1 MRYKISKN
9 ILLFICLFVCIGALF
24 GSICMFID
32 PTGKLLGMD
41 TILIYFNVLPYSNIL
56 FNNYIFLGI
65 SLLIVNGITNL
76 IASYLIV
83 KNNKTGIILGIIF
96 GFTLV
101 LWIIIQFII
110 LPKNSMSIA
119 FFIIGI
125 IQIIIGYATYVFYL
139 QNNYYV
145 DYTKYKNINKNK
157 DILVVYFS
165 RMGYTKKIA
174 YDYAN
179 EVGAFILKLNT
190 LENTSGTLGFW
201 WCGRY
206 GLLKRGMAINDINIS
221 IESYKKVVIVSPIW
235 VFNLAAPV
243 LEFINRCGSK
253 INKVEYVL
261 THFMDCKFINVA
273 DKMDNILNK
282 KRDNFTSYCIR
293 FGNVV
298 KKYEL

>member
-1 MRYKISKN
+1 MRYKVSKN
-9 ILLFICLFVCIGALF
+9 ILLFICLFIGIGALY

-41 TILIYFNVLPYSNIL
+41 TILIYFKVLPFSNIL
-56 FNNYIFLGI
+56 FNNYIFAGI

-76 IASYLIV
+76 VASYLLI
-83 KNNKTGIILGIIF
+83 KNNKTCIILGMIF

-110 LPKNSMSIA
+110 LPKNTLSIA

-125 IQIIIGYATYVFYL
+125 IQIIFGYATYVFYL

-179 EVGAFILKLNT
+179 EVGAYILELNT
-190 LENTSGTLGFW
+190 LEETSGTLGFW

-206 GLLKRGMAINDINIS
+206 GMLKRGMAIKDIDINID
-221 IESYKKVVIVSPIW
+221 EYKKVVIVSPIW
-235 VFNLAAPV
+235 VFSLAAPMV
-243 LEFINRCGSK
+243 EFINGYGSK

-261 THFMDCKFINVA
+261 THFMNCKFINVA

-282 KRDNFTSYCIR
+282 KRDKFTSYCIR
-293 FGNVV
+293 FGSIV

>member
-1 MRYKISKN
+1 MRYKVSKN
-9 ILLFICLFVCIGALF
+9 ILLFICLFVSIGALY

-41 TILIYFNVLPYSNIL
+41 NILIYFKVLPFSNIL
-56 FNNYIFLGI
+56 FNNYIFAGI
-65 SLLIVNGITNL
+65 SLLIVNGITNQV
-76 IASYLIV
+76 ASYLLI
-83 KNNKTGIILGIIF
+83 KNNKTGIILSMIF

-110 LPKNSMSIA
+110 LPKNTLSIA

-125 IQIIIGYATYVFYL
+125 IQIIFGYTTYVFYL

-145 DYTKYKNINKNK
+145 DYTKYKNININK

-179 EVGAFILKLNT
+179 EVGAYILELNT
-190 LENTSGTLGFW
+190 LEKTNGTLGFW

-206 GLLKRGMAINDINIS
+206 GMLKRGMAIKDIDINID
-221 IESYKKVVIVSPIW
+221 EYKKVVIVSPIW
-235 VFNLAAPV
+235 VFSLAAPV
-243 LEFINRCGSK
+243 LEFINRYGSK

-261 THFMDCKFINVA
+261 THFMNCKFINVCN
-273 DKMDNILNK
+273 KMDNILNK
-282 KRDNFTSYCIR
+282 KRDKFTSYCIR
-293 FGNVV
+293 FGSVV

>member
-1 MRYKISKN
+1 MRYKVSKN
-9 ILLFICLFVCIGALF
+9 ILLFICLFIGIGALY

-41 TILIYFNVLPYSNIL
+41 TILIYFKVLPFSNIL
-56 FNNYIFLGI
+56 FNNYIFAGI

-76 IASYLIV
+76 VASYLLI
-83 KNNKTGIILGIIF
+83 KNNKTGIILGMIF

-110 LPKNSMSIA
+110 LPKNTLSIA

-125 IQIIIGYATYVFYL
+125 IQIIFGYATYVFYL

-179 EVGAFILKLNT
+179 EVGAYILELNT
-190 LENTSGTLGFW
+190 LEETSGTLGFW

-206 GLLKRGMAINDINIS
+206 GMLKRGMAIKDIDINID
-221 IESYKKVVIVSPIW
+221 EYKKVVIVSPIW
-235 VFNLAAPV
+235 VFSLAAPMV
-243 LEFINRCGSK
+243 EFINGYGSK

-261 THFMDCKFINVA
+261 THFMNCKFINVA

-282 KRDNFTSYCIR
+282 KRDKFTSYCIR
-293 FGNVV
+293 FGSIV

>member
-1 MRYKISKN
+1 MRYKVSKI
-9 ILLFICLFVCIGALF
+9 ILLFICLFVSIGALY

-41 TILIYFNVLPYSNIL
+41 TILIYFKVLPFSNIL
-56 FNNYIFLGI
+56 FNNYMFAGI

-76 IASYLIV
+76 VASYLLI
-83 KNNKTGIILGIIF
+83 KNNKTGIILGMIF

-110 LPKNSMSIA
+110 LPKNTLSIA

-125 IQIIIGYATYVFYL
+125 IQIIFGYATYVFYL

-145 DYTKYKNINKNK
+145 DYTKYKNININK

-179 EVGAFILKLNT
+179 RVGAYILELNA
-190 LENTSGTLGFW
+190 LEKTSGTLGFW

-206 GLLKRGMAINDINIS
+206 GMLKRGMSIKDIDINIDEYRK
-221 IESYKKVVIVSPIW
+221 IVIVSPIW
-235 VFNLAAPV
+235 VFSLAAPV
-243 LEFINRCGSK
+243 REFINRYGSK

-261 THFMDCKFINVA
+261 THFMNCKFINVA

-282 KRDNFTSYCIR
+282 KRDKFTSYCIR
-293 FGNVV
+293 FGRVV

>member
-1 MRYKISKN
+1 MRYKVSKN
-9 ILLFICLFVCIGALF
+9 ILLFICLFIGIGALY

-41 TILIYFNVLPYSNIL
+41 TILIYFKVLPFSNIL
-56 FNNYIFLGI
+56 FNNYIFAGI

-76 IASYLIV
+76 VASYLLI
-83 KNNKTGIILGIIF
+83 KNNKTGIILGMIF

-110 LPKNSMSIA
+110 LPKNTLSIA

-125 IQIIIGYATYVFYL
+125 IQIIFGYATYVFYL

-179 EVGAFILKLNT
+179 EVGAYILELNT
-190 LENTSGTLGFW
+190 LEETSGTLGFW

-206 GLLKRGMAINDINIS
+206 GMLKRGMAIKDIDINID
-221 IESYKKVVIVSPIW
+221 EYKKVVIVSPVW
-235 VFNLAAPV
+235 VFSLAAPMV
-243 LEFINRCGSK
+243 EFINGYGSK

-261 THFMDCKFINVA
+261 THFMNCKFINVA

-282 KRDNFTSYCIR
+282 KRDKFTSYCIR
-293 FGNVV
+293 FGSIV

>member
-1 MRYKISKN
+1 MRYKVSKK
-9 ILLFICLFVCIGALF
+9 ILLFICLFVGIGALY

-41 TILIYFNVLPYSNIL
+41 TILIYFKVLPFSNIL
-56 FNNYIFLGI
+56 FNNYIFAGI

-76 IASYLIV
+76 VASYLLI
-83 KNNKTGIILGIIF
+83 KNNKTGIILGMIF

-110 LPKNSMSIA
+110 LPKNTLSIA

-125 IQIIIGYATYVFYL
+125 IQIIFGYATYVFYL

-174 YDYAN
+174 YNYAN
-179 EVGAFILKLNT
+179 EVGAYILELNA
-190 LENTSGTLGFW
+190 LEETSGTLGFW

-206 GLLKRGMAINDINIS
+206 GMLKRGMAIKDIDINID
-221 IESYKKVVIVSPIW
+221 EYKKVVIVSPIW
-235 VFNLAAPV
+235 VFSLAAPV
-243 LEFINRCGSK
+243 VEFINRYGSK

-261 THFMDCKFINVA
+261 THFMNCKFINVA

-282 KRDNFTSYCIR
+282 KRDKFTSYCIR
-293 FGNVV
+293 FGSIV

>member
-1 MRYKISKN
+1 MRYKVSKN
-9 ILLFICLFVCIGALF
+9 ILLFICLFVGIGALY

-32 PTGKLLGMD
+32 PTGKLLSMD
-41 TILIYFNVLPYSNIL
+41 TILIYFKVLPFSNIL
-56 FNNYIFLGI
+56 FNNYIFAGI

-76 IASYLIV
+76 IASYLLI
-83 KNNKTGIILGIIF
+83 KNNKTGIILGMIF

-110 LPKNSMSIA
+110 LPKNTLSIA

-125 IQIIIGYATYVFYL
+125 IQIIFGYATYVFYL

-179 EVGAFILKLNT
+179 EVGAYILELNA
-190 LENTSGTLGFW
+190 LEKTSGTLGFW

-206 GLLKRGMAINDINIS
+206 GMLRRGMAIKDIDINID
-221 IESYKKVVIVSPIW
+221 EYKKVVIVSPIW
-235 VFNLAAPV
+235 VFSLAAPV
-243 LEFINRCGSK
+243 LEFINRYGSK

-261 THFMDCKFINVA
+261 THFMNCKFINVA

-282 KRDNFTSYCIR
+282 KRDKFTSYCIR
-293 FGNVV
+293 FGSVV

>member
-1 MRYKISKN
+1 M
-9 ILLFICLFVCIGALF
+9 L
-24 GSICMFID
+24 
-32 PTGKLLGMD
+32 
-41 TILIYFNVLPYSNIL
+41 
-56 FNNYIFLGI
+56 
-65 SLLIVNGITNL
+65 
-76 IASYLIV
+76 
-83 KNNKTGIILGIIF
+83 IIL
-96 GFTLV
+96 
-101 LWIIIQFII
+101 
-110 LPKNSMSIA
+110 SI
-119 FFIIGI
+119 
-125 IQIIIGYATYVFYL
+125 
-139 QNNYYV
+139 
-145 DYTKYKNINKNK
+145 KNINKNK

-201 WCGRY
+201 WRGRY

-235 VFNLAAPV
+235 VFNLAASV
-243 LEFINRCGSK
+243 LQFINRYGSK

-261 THFMDCKFINVA
+261 THFMDCKFINVV

-282 KRDNFTSYCIR
+282 KRDKFTSYCIR
-293 FGNVV
+293 FCNVV

>member
-1 MRYKISKN
+1 MRYKVSKN
-9 ILLFICLFVCIGALF
+9 ILLFICLFVGIGALY

-41 TILIYFNVLPYSNIL
+41 TILIYFKVLPFSNIL
-56 FNNYIFLGI
+56 FNNYIFAGI

-76 IASYLIV
+76 VASYLLI
-83 KNNKTGIILGIIF
+83 KNNKSGIILGMIF

-110 LPKNSMSIA
+110 LPKNTLSIA

-125 IQIIIGYATYVFYL
+125 IQIIFGYATYVFYL

-174 YDYAN
+174 YDYAH
-179 EVGAFILKLNT
+179 EVGAYILELNA
-190 LENTSGTLGFW
+190 LEKTSGTLGFW

-206 GLLKRGMAINDINIS
+206 GMLKRGMAIKDIDINID
-221 IESYKKVVIVSPIW
+221 EYKKVVIVSPIW
-235 VFNLAAPV
+235 VFSLAAPV
-243 LEFINRCGSK
+243 VEFINRYGSK

-261 THFMDCKFINVA
+261 THFMNCKFINVA

-282 KRDNFTSYCIR
+282 KRDKFTSYCIR
-293 FGNVV
+293 FGSVV